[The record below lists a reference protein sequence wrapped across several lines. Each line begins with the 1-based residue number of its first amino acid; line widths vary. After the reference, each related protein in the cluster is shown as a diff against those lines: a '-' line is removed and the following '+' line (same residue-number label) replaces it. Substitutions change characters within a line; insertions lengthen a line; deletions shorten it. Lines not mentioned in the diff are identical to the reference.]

1 MNLGLDSNYSA
12 KTLFEPIFFM
22 KADSHKL
29 MLTLL
34 PDLAHHD
41 ANQIS

>member
-22 KADSHKL
+22 KANGHEL
-29 MLTLL
+29 MLALL
-34 PDLAHHD
+34 PDLAHDNAHKVP
-41 ANQIS
+41 